1 MIVSAERIM
10 RAMRR
15 RRLLFFSM
23 ILGTLILGVAIGAMI
38 DHSVSAARSA
48 GTTSTPAPAPISVPS
63 PTRLSS
69 HFSTV
74 AQKVEKAVVNIS
86 IETVV
91 RRQPPSRRQFRNDP
105 FQDFFERFFGPETP
119 RRRRGPRSLG
129 SGFVVDAK
137 GYILTNAHVVENAE
151 TITVKLS
158 SGEEYEAKVV
168 GKDVNTDLAVIQVEP
183 EEKLTAA
190 RLGDSDGMRQG
201 DWVLAVG
208 SPFGLEQTV
217 TAGIISATGRKNLS
231 PDQPWQHFLQTDA
244 AINQGNS
251 GGPLVNMAGEVIG
264 VNTAIL
270 AQPSFGRMGM
280 VGNIGIGFALPSNL
294 ATNVYNQ
301 LIEHGKVRRAAIGIS
316 MQAQVTPQTLKALGA
331 ADGKGVIVEKPDPPD
346 GPAARAGLKQGD
358 VIVEVDGNK
367 INDTY
372 DMHQV
377 LSNVAP
383 GTSITLKYIRDSRLR
398 TTQLTTMDREDLP
411 AIARRNA
418 PEEEGPSESVRLGI
432 APRDLTPRLA
442 REFQLSEE
450 EGGVYVMRVE
460 PESIADEAGIE
471 AHDLILEIN
480 KKPTRTVADLRQLT
494 SELESGMNLL
504 FLVKR
509 WNRGAG
515 EMRTLFLSGSVP

>member
-1 MIVSAERIM
+1 MIVSAERII

-23 ILGTLILGVAIGAMI
+23 ILGTLILGVAIGTMI

-48 GTTSTPAPAPISVPS
+48 ASASTPAPISVPS
-63 PTRLSS
+63 PTKLSS

-86 IETVV
+86 TETIVT
-91 RRQPPSRRQFRNDP
+91 RQSPPRRQFRNDP
-105 FQDFFERFFGPETP
+105 FQDFFERFFGPDMP
-119 RRRRGPRSLG
+119 RRRRRTQSLG

-137 GYILTNAHVVENAE
+137 GYILTNAHVVENAD
-151 TITVKLS
+151 TITVKFH
-158 SGEEYEAKVV
+158 SGEEYGARVV
-168 GKDVNTDLAVIQVEP
+168 GKDTKTDLAVIRVEA

-217 TAGIISATGRKNLS
+217 TAGIISATGRKNMG
-231 PDQPWQHFLQTDA
+231 DATPWQHFLQTDA
-244 AINQGNS
+244 AINRGNS

-270 AQPSFGRMGM
+270 TQPTFGGIG
-280 VGNIGIGFALPSNL
+280 GNLGIGFALPSNL
-294 ATNVYNQ
+294 ATNIYNQ
-301 LIEHGKVRRAAIGIS
+301 LIEHGKVRRGAIGIK
-316 MQAQVTPQTLKALGA
+316 MQAQVTSRTLKALGA

-346 GPAARAGLKQGD
+346 GPAAKAGLEQGD

-372 DMHQV
+372 DMHRV
-377 LSNVAP
+377 LSTVAP
-383 GTSITLKYIRDSRLR
+383 GTTITLKYIRDGRLR
-398 TTQLTTMDREDLP
+398 TTQLTAMDREDLP
-411 AIARRNA
+411 SIARGGA
-418 PEEEGPSESVRLGI
+418 PEEEQPSESVRLGI
-432 APRDLTPRLA
+432 SPQNLTPRLA
-442 REFQLSEE
+442 KQFELSEE

-460 PESIADEAGIE
+460 PDSIADEAGIE
-471 AHDLILEIN
+471 AHDLIMEIN
-480 KKPTRTVADLRQLT
+480 KTPTRTVGDVRELT
-494 SELESGMNLL
+494 SELKSGMNLL

-509 WNRGAG
+509 WDRGAG
-515 EMRTLFLSGSVP
+515 EIITLFLTGTVP

>member
-1 MIVSAERIM
+1 
-10 RAMRR
+10 MRR

-23 ILGTLILGVAIGAMI
+23 ILGTLILGVAIGTMI

-48 GTTSTPAPAPISVPS
+48 ASTPAPISVPS
-63 PTRLSS
+63 PTKLSS

-86 IETVV
+86 TETIV
-91 RRQPPSRRQFRNDP
+91 RRQSPPRRQFRNDP
-105 FQDFFERFFGPETP
+105 FQDFFERFFGPEMP
-119 RRRRGPRSLG
+119 RRRPKAHSLG

-137 GYILTNAHVVENAE
+137 GYILTNAHVVENAD

-158 SGEEYEAKVV
+158 SGDEYEAEVV
-168 GKDVNTDLAVIQVEP
+168 GKDVKTDLAVIRVEA
-183 EEKLTAA
+183 EEELTAA
-190 RLGDSDGMRQG
+190 KLGDSDGMRQG

-217 TAGIISATGRKNLS
+217 TAGIISATGRKNLGQA
-231 PDQPWQHFLQTDA
+231 QPWQHFLQTDA

-270 AQPSFGRMGM
+270 AQPTFGRL

-301 LIEHGKVRRAAIGIS
+301 LIEHGKVRRGAIGIR
-316 MQAQVTPQTLKALGA
+316 MQGEVTAQTLKALGA
-331 ADGKGVIVEKPDPPD
+331 ADGKGVVVERTDPAD

-358 VIVEVDGNK
+358 VIVEVEGNK

-377 LSNVAP
+377 LSDVAP
-383 GTSITLKYIRDSRLR
+383 GSRITIKYIRDGRLR
-398 TTQLTTMDREDLP
+398 TAQLTAMDREDLP
-411 AIARRNA
+411 SVARREA
-418 PEEEGPSESVRLGI
+418 REEEAPSESVRLGI
-432 APRDLTPRLA
+432 SPRNLTPRLA
-442 REFQLSEE
+442 KQFELSEE

-460 PESIADEAGIE
+460 PGSIADEAGIQD
-471 AHDLILEIN
+471 HDLIIEIN
-480 KKPTRTVADLRQLT
+480 KKPTRTIGDLREVT
-494 SELESGMNLL
+494 SDLKSGMNLL

-509 WNRGAG
+509 WDRGTG
-515 EMRTLFLSGSVP
+515 EIIALFLTGSVP

>member
-1 MIVSAERIM
+1 MIAAVERIV

-23 ILGTLILGVAIGAMI
+23 ILGTLILGVAIGTMI
-38 DHSVSAARSA
+38 EHSVSAARSA
-48 GTTSTPAPAPISVPS
+48 ASTPAPISVPS
-63 PTRLSS
+63 PTKLSS

-86 IETVV
+86 TETIV
-91 RRQPPSRRQFRNDP
+91 RRQSSPRRQFRRDP
-105 FQDFFERFFGPETP
+105 FQDFFERFFGPEMP
-119 RRRRGPRSLG
+119 RRSRRSQSLG

-137 GYILTNAHVVENAE
+137 GYILTNAHVVENAD

-158 SGEEYEAKVV
+158 SGDEYEAKVV
-168 GKDVNTDLAVIQVEP
+168 GKDTNTDLAVIRVEA

-190 RLGDSDGMRQG
+190 KLGDSDGMRQG

-217 TAGIISATGRKNLS
+217 TAGIISATGRKNMG
-231 PDQPWQHFLQTDA
+231 DATPWQQFLQTDA
-244 AINQGNS
+244 AINRGNS

-270 AQPSFGRMGM
+270 TQNTFGGM
-280 VGNIGIGFALPSNL
+280 RGNLGIGFALPSNL

-301 LIEHGKVRRAAIGIS
+301 LIEHGKVRRGAIGIR
-316 MQAQVTPQTLKALGA
+316 MQGEVTSQTLKALGA
-331 ADGKGVIVEKPDPPD
+331 DDGKGVIVERTDPAD
-346 GPAARAGLKQGD
+346 GPAAKAGLEQGD

-372 DMHQV
+372 DMHRV
-377 LSNVAP
+377 LSTVAP
-383 GTSITLKYIRDSRLR
+383 GTSITIKYIRDGRLR
-398 TTQLTTMDREDLP
+398 TTQLTAMDRENLP
-411 AIARRNA
+411 SVSRGDA

-432 APRDLTPRLA
+432 SAQNLTPRLA
-442 REFQLSEE
+442 TQFNLSEE
-450 EGGVYVMRVE
+450 ESGVYVMRVE
-460 PESIADEAGIE
+460 PDSIADEARIRP
-471 AHDLILEIN
+471 HDLIMEIN
-480 KKPTRTVADLRQLT
+480 KKPTRTIGDLRELT
-494 SELESGMNLL
+494 SDLTAGMNLL

-509 WNRGAG
+509 WDREAG
-515 EMRTLFLSGSVP
+515 EITTLFLTGAVP

>member
-1 MIVSAERIM
+1 MIVSAERIIG
-10 RAMRR
+10 AMRR

-23 ILGTLILGVAIGAMI
+23 ILGTLILGVAIGTMI
-38 DHSVSAARSA
+38 DHTVSAARSGA
-48 GTTSTPAPAPISVPS
+48 STPAPISVPS
-63 PTRLSS
+63 PTKLSS

-74 AQKVEKAVVNIS
+74 AQRVEKAVVNIS
-86 IETVV
+86 TETIV
-91 RRQPPSRRQFRNDP
+91 RKQSSPRRQFRNDP
-105 FQDFFERFFGPETP
+105 FQDFFERFFGPDMP
-119 RRRRGPRSLG
+119 RRRRRTESLG

-137 GYILTNAHVVENAE
+137 GYILTNAHVVENAD
-151 TITVKLS
+151 TITVKLY

-168 GKDVNTDLAVIQVEP
+168 GKDTKTDLAVIRVEA

-270 AQPSFGRMGM
+270 AQPSFGRL

-301 LIEHGKVRRAAIGIS
+301 LIEHGKVRRGAIGIR
-316 MQAQVTPQTLKALGA
+316 MQGEVTPQTLKALGA
-331 ADGKGVIVEKPDPPD
+331 ADGKGVIVERTSPAD
-346 GPAARAGLKQGD
+346 GPAAKAGLKQGD
-358 VIVEVDGNK
+358 VIVEVEGNK
-367 INDTY
+367 INDSY

-377 LSNVAP
+377 LSTVAP
-383 GTSITLKYIRDSRLR
+383 GSRITLKYIRDGQLR

-411 AIARRNA
+411 SIAGREV
-418 PEEEGPSESVRLGI
+418 PEEEAPSESVRLGI
-432 APRDLTPRLA
+432 SPRNLTPRLA
-442 REFQLSEE
+442 RQFELSEE

-460 PESIADEAGIE
+460 PDSIADEAGIQ
-471 AHDLILEIN
+471 AHDLIMEIN
-480 KKPTRTVADLRQLT
+480 KTPTRTIADLRKLT
-494 SELESGMNLL
+494 SDLKSGTNLL

-509 WNRGAG
+509 WDRGTG
-515 EMRTLFLSGSVP
+515 ETITLFLTGAVP

>member
-1 MIVSAERIM
+1 
-10 RAMRR
+10 MRR

-23 ILGTLILGVAIGAMI
+23 ILGTLILGVAIGTMI

-48 GTTSTPAPAPISVPS
+48 ASTPAPISVPS
-63 PTRLSS
+63 PTKLSS

-86 IETVV
+86 TETIVE
-91 RRQPPSRRQFRNDP
+91 RRSPTRRQFRNDP
-105 FQDFFERFFGPETP
+105 FQDFFERFFGPEMPP
-119 RRRRGPRSLG
+119 RRRRTRSLG

-137 GYILTNAHVVENAE
+137 GYILTNAHVVENAD
-151 TITVKLS
+151 TIRVKLS
-158 SGEEYEAKVV
+158 SGDQYEAKVV
-168 GKDVNTDLAVIQVEP
+168 GKDSKTDLAVIRVEA

-217 TAGIISATGRKNLS
+217 TAGIISATGRKNMS
-231 PDQPWQHFLQTDA
+231 DATPWQHFLQTDA

-270 AQPSFGRMGM
+270 TQPTFRGTG
-280 VGNIGIGFALPSNL
+280 GNLGIGFALPSNL

-301 LIEHGKVRRAAIGIS
+301 LIEHGKVRRGAIGIR
-316 MQAQVTPQTLKALGA
+316 MQGEVTPQTLKALGA
-331 ADGKGVIVEKPDPPD
+331 ADGKGVIVERAEPAD
-346 GPAARAGLKQGD
+346 GPAAKAGLKQGD

-367 INDTY
+367 INDTN

-377 LSNVAP
+377 LSTVAP
-383 GTSITLKYIRDSRLR
+383 GARITLKYIRDGQLKTTRLR
-398 TTQLTTMDREDLP
+398 AMDREDLP
-411 AIARRNA
+411 SSVRSDA

-432 APRDLTPRLA
+432 RAQNLTPRLA
-442 REFQLSEE
+442 SQFNLLEE
-450 EGGVYVMRVE
+450 EGGVYVVRVE
-460 PESIADEAGIE
+460 PDSIADEARIRP
-471 AHDLILEIN
+471 HDLIMEIN
-480 KKPTRTVADLRQLT
+480 KKPTRTVGDLTDLT
-494 SELESGMNLL
+494 SELKSGMNLL

-509 WNRGAG
+509 WERGSG
-515 EMRTLFLSGSVP
+515 DVSTLFLTGSVP

>member
-1 MIVSAERIM
+1 
-10 RAMRR
+10 MRR

-23 ILGTLILGVAIGAMI
+23 ILGTLILGVAIGTMI

-48 GTTSTPAPAPISVPS
+48 GSTPAPISVPS
-63 PTRLSS
+63 PTKLSS

-86 IETVV
+86 TETIV
-91 RRQPPSRRQFRNDP
+91 RRQEPSRRQFRSDP
-105 FQDFFERFFGPETP
+105 FQDFFERFFGPDMP
-119 RRRRGPRSLG
+119 RRRRRSQSLG
-129 SGFVVDAK
+129 SGFVVDVK
-137 GYILTNAHVVENAE
+137 GYILTNAHVVENAD
-151 TITVKLS
+151 TITVKLH
-158 SGEEYEAKVV
+158 SGDEYEATVV
-168 GKDVNTDLAVIQVEP
+168 GEDARTDLAVIRVEA
-183 EEKLTAA
+183 EEDLTAA

-217 TAGIISATGRKNLS
+217 TAGIISATGRKNMG
-231 PDQPWQHFLQTDA
+231 DATPWQHFLQTDA

-270 AQPSFGRMGM
+270 TQPPTFGRIA
-280 VGNIGIGFALPSNL
+280 GNIGIGFALPSNL

-301 LIEHGKVRRAAIGIS
+301 LIEHGKVRRGAIGIK
-316 MQAQVTPQTLKALGA
+316 MQAEVTAQTLKALGA

-346 GPAARAGLKQGD
+346 GPAAKAGLEQGD

-372 DMHQV
+372 DMHRV
-377 LSNVAP
+377 LSTVAP
-383 GTSITLKYIRDSRLR
+383 GTGITIKYIRDGRLR
-398 TTQLTTMDREDLP
+398 TTQLTAMDREDLP
-411 AIARRNA
+411 SIARRGA

-432 APRDLTPRLA
+432 SPQDLTPRLA
-442 REFQLSEE
+442 RQFELSDE

-460 PESIADEAGIE
+460 PDSIAAEAGIE
-471 AHDLILEIN
+471 AHDLIMEIN
-480 KKPTRTVADLRQLT
+480 KKPIHTVADLRELT
-494 SELESGMNLL
+494 SELKSGMNLL

-509 WNRGAG
+509 WDRGAG
-515 EMRTLFLSGSVP
+515 EIITLFLTGTVP

>member
-201 DWVLAVG
+201 
-208 SPFGLEQTV
+208 
-217 TAGIISATGRKNLS
+217 TGCWR
-231 PDQPWQHFLQTDA
+231 WA
-244 AINQGNS
+244 A
-251 GGPLVNMAGEVIG
+251 
-264 VNTAIL
+264 
-270 AQPSFGRMGM
+270 PS
-280 VGNIGIGFALPSNL
+280 VWS
-294 ATNVYNQ
+294 
-301 LIEHGKVRRAAIGIS
+301 RR
-316 MQAQVTPQTLKALGA
+316 
-331 ADGKGVIVEKPDPPD
+331 
-346 GPAARAGLKQGD
+346 
-358 VIVEVDGNK
+358 
-367 INDTY
+367 
-372 DMHQV
+372 
-377 LSNVAP
+377 
-383 GTSITLKYIRDSRLR
+383 
-398 TTQLTTMDREDLP
+398 
-411 AIARRNA
+411 
-418 PEEEGPSESVRLGI
+418 
-432 APRDLTPRLA
+432 
-442 REFQLSEE
+442 
-450 EGGVYVMRVE
+450 
-460 PESIADEAGIE
+460 
-471 AHDLILEIN
+471 
-480 KKPTRTVADLRQLT
+480 
-494 SELESGMNLL
+494 
-504 FLVKR
+504 
-509 WNRGAG
+509 
-515 EMRTLFLSGSVP
+515 

>member
-1 MIVSAERIM
+1 
-10 RAMRR
+10 MRR

-23 ILGTLILGVAIGAMI
+23 ILGTLILGVAIGTMI

-48 GTTSTPAPAPISVPS
+48 ATTPAPISVPS
-63 PTRLSS
+63 PTKLSS

-86 IETVV
+86 TETII
-91 RRQPPSRRQFRNDP
+91 RRQEPSRRQFRNDP
-105 FQDFFERFFGPETP
+105 FQDFFERFFGPEMP
-119 RRRRGPRSLG
+119 QRKRRSQSLG

-137 GYILTNAHVVENAE
+137 GYILTNAHVVENAD
-151 TITVKLS
+151 TITVKLH
-158 SGEEYEAKVV
+158 SGDEYEATVV
-168 GKDVNTDLAVIQVEP
+168 GEDARTDLAVIRVEA
-183 EEKLTAA
+183 EEDLTAA

-217 TAGIISATGRKNLS
+217 TAGIISATGRKNMGDS
-231 PDQPWQHFLQTDA
+231 TPWQHFLQTDA
-244 AINQGNS
+244 AINRGNS

-270 AQPSFGRMGM
+270 TQPTFGRIG
-280 VGNIGIGFALPSNL
+280 GNLGIGFALPSNL

-301 LIEHGKVRRAAIGIS
+301 LIEHGKVRRGAIGIK
-316 MQAQVTPQTLKALGA
+316 MQAEVTARTLKALGA

-346 GPAARAGLKQGD
+346 GPAAKAGLEQGD

-372 DMHQV
+372 DMHRV
-377 LSNVAP
+377 LSTVAP
-383 GTSITLKYIRDSRLR
+383 GTTITIKYIRDSRLR
-398 TTQLTTMDREDLP
+398 TTRLTAMDRENLP
-411 AIARRNA
+411 SIARRSA
-418 PEEEGPSESVRLGI
+418 PQEEEPSESVRLGI
-432 APRDLTPRLA
+432 SPQDLTPRLA
-442 REFQLSEE
+442 KQFDLSEE

-460 PESIADEAGIE
+460 PDSIAAEAGIE
-471 AHDLILEIN
+471 AHDLIMEIN
-480 KKPTRTVADLRQLT
+480 KNPIHTVGDLREFT
-494 SELESGMNLL
+494 SGLKSGMNLL

-509 WNRGAG
+509 WDRGGG
-515 EMRTLFLSGSVP
+515 EIITLFLTGSVP